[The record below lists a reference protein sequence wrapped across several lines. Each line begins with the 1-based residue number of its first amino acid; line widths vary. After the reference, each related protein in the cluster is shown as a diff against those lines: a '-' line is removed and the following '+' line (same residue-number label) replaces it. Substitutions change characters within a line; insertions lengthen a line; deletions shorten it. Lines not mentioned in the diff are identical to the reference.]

1 MNEFC
6 HQIAA
11 ILEVESIA
19 EADLF
24 DNIPEWDS
32 LSNLSVIAMIDSTY
46 GVNLTAAQVREAGTP
61 AGLWKLVQ
69 ALKKS

>member
-32 LSNLSVIAMIDSTY
+32 LSNLSVMLLS
-46 GVNLTAAQVREAGTP
+46 
-61 AGLWKLVQ
+61 
-69 ALKKS
+69 